1 MLTKLKR
8 LYLDLSIGA
17 FRAMKTNNTVV
28 KANVLIEASY
38 RLTLN
43 EQRLILLA
51 ISKVN
56 PLDKLTE
63 GRLFSVSVEEW
74 MTCYECSYSS
84 ANEAIKEAEY
94 TLFERQ
100 VTLLVGEDSVK
111 TRWVQSIRY
120 YKRQGKIGIRFAYDL
135 LPYLAELNSHFTSY
149 KIKEICALS
158 SIYSVRLF
166 EMISQFKDINKSRY
180 FVIRV
185 DDLKNRLGIQGEYP
199 LFANLKQKVI
209 EVAVNQIREH
219 TEYKDIKY
227 ELETEGRKVVRL
239 VFFF

>member
-1 MLTKLKR
+1 
-8 LYLDLSIGA
+8 
-17 FRAMKTNNTVV
+17 MKTNNTVV

-38 RLTLN
+38 RITLN

-63 GRLFSVSVEEW
+63 GRLFVVSVEDW
-74 MTCYECSYSS
+74 MACYDCDYNT
-84 ANEAIKEAEY
+84 ANKAIIEAEY

-100 VTLLVGEDSVK
+100 ITLHIGDESIK
-111 TRWVQSIRY
+111 TRWVQSVRY
-120 YKRQGKIGIRFAYDL
+120 YKRQGKIGIRFAYEL
-135 LPYLAELNSHFTSY
+135 LPYLVELNTHFTSY
-149 KIKEICALS
+149 KIKDVAGLTS
-158 SIYSVRLF
+158 VYAVRLF
-166 EMISQFKDINKSRY
+166 EMLSQYKDINKSRY

-185 DDLKNRLGIQGEYP
+185 DDFKARLCIKDEYRF
-199 LFANLKQKVI
+199 FANLKQRVI
-209 EVAVNQIREH
+209 ESSVNQIREH

>member
-38 RLTLN
+38 RITLN

-209 EVAVNQIREH
+209 EVCLLYTSPSPRDGLLSRMPSSA
-219 TEYKDIKY
+219 
-227 ELETEGRKVVRL
+227 
-239 VFFF
+239 